1 MKSFLKQIEESFQSI
16 DERDWDGDG
25 EQESDTEEYMGV
37 KDRAIKKALKQED
50 AKPDFLDLDKDG
62 NTNEPMKS
70 AGVSI
75 SDIDGLAK
83 DSKDYNDFLKMFFKD
98 PDYSNKYNKDADTI
112 KWLKGIYDEAHLD
125 EMSTSAGVAP
135 YSTPNAFSKRTN
147 PNINKSTGYKPTS
160 KTKLHTEYNLVQEA
174 MDHKYEQLIE
184 GYKTF
189 ALSDPKMS
197 PAKKVNASIK
207 NVAKQ
212 LKEIEE
218 TIKHT
223 SRLKTES
230 GISHSGFGPSTSK
243 ALGKISERLIKIS
256 ERVRTLGE

>member
-1 MKSFLKQIEESFQSI
+1 MKSFLKQIEESFQSL
-16 DERDWDGDG
+16 
-25 EQESDTEEYMGV
+25 EE
-37 KDRAIKKALKQED
+37 KK
-50 AKPDFLDLDKDG
+50 AKPDFLDLDNDG
-62 NTNEPMKS
+62 NKKETFKQAVKDKEQNE
-70 AGVSI
+70 AV
-75 SDIDGLAK
+75 DQNNDGN
-83 DSKDYNDFLKMFFKD
+83 NDFDDIKIARMVASGMSKEDALKKVQEE
-98 PDYSNKYNKDADTI
+98 KEI
-112 KWLKGIYDEAHLD
+112 EEA
-125 EMSTSAGVAP
+125 STSAGAGA
-135 YSTPNAFSKRTN
+135 YMTPRAFGKADNDTVEAL
-147 PNINKSTGYKPTS
+147 GYKR
-160 KTKLHTEYNLVQEA
+160 VQEA
-174 MDHKYEQLIE
+174 MDNKYERLIE

-218 TIKHT
+218 TIKYT

-256 ERVRTLGE
+256 ERVRSLGE

>member
-1 MKSFLKQIEESFQSI
+1 MKSFLKQIEESFQSL
-16 DERDWDGDG
+16 
-25 EQESDTEEYMGV
+25 EE
-37 KDRAIKKALKQED
+37 KK
-50 AKPDFLDLDKDG
+50 AKPDFLDLDNDGDTEESMKKAAKEKNEAAKPDYLDFDKDG
-62 NTNEPMKS
+62 DTEESMKK
-70 AGVSI
+70 ALR
-75 SDIDGLAK
+75 DK
-83 DSKDYNDFLKMFFKD
+83 DE
-98 PDYSNKYNKDADTI
+98 
-112 KWLKGIYDEAHLD
+112 DEL
-125 EMSTSAGVAP
+125 EEISTSAGAGA
-135 YSTPNAFSKRTN
+135 YMTPKAFGKADDDTVEAL
-147 PNINKSTGYKPTS
+147 GYKR
-160 KTKLHTEYNLVQEA
+160 VQEA
-174 MDHKYEQLIE
+174 MDNKYERLIE

-218 TIKHT
+218 TIKYT

-256 ERVRTLGE
+256 ERVRSLGE

>member
-1 MKSFLKQIEESFQSI
+1 MKSFLKQIEESFQSL
-16 DERDWDGDG
+16 DEKKERWQDNDGDG
-25 EQESDTEEYMGV
+25 KWYEPGV
-37 KDRAIKKALKQED
+37 DVKEDIENLGKYKPKKYDR
-50 AKPDFLDLDKDG
+50 DG
-62 NTNEPMKS
+62 D
-70 AGVSI
+70 GVPN
-75 SDIDGLAK
+75 GA
-83 DSKDYNDFLKMFFKD
+83 DSD
-98 PDYSNKYNKDADTI
+98 PDDGDVNEELNE
-112 KWLKGIYDEAHLD
+112 DEIEEA
-125 EMSTSAGVAP
+125 STSAGAGS
-135 YSTPNAFSKRTN
+135 YMTPKAFGKADDDTVEAL
-147 PNINKSTGYKPTS
+147 GYKRV
-160 KTKLHTEYNLVQEA
+160 HEA
-174 MDHKYEQLIE
+174 MDNKYERLIE

-218 TIKHT
+218 TIKYT

-256 ERVRTLGE
+256 ERVRSLGE

>member
-1 MKSFLKQIEESFQSI
+1 MKSFLKQIEESFQSLEEKEKRWQ
-16 DERDWDGDG
+16 DNDGDG
-25 EQESDTEEYMGV
+25 KWYEPGVDVKAESKGKYDDGDGKDEKCDHVPCNEDISICEICGESLINEEE
-37 KDRAIKKALKQED
+37 I
-50 AKPDFLDLDKDG
+50 
-62 NTNEPMKS
+62 
-70 AGVSI
+70 
-75 SDIDGLAK
+75 
-83 DSKDYNDFLKMFFKD
+83 
-98 PDYSNKYNKDADTI
+98 
-112 KWLKGIYDEAHLD
+112 DEA
-125 EMSTSAGVAP
+125 STSAGAGA
-135 YSTPNAFSKRTN
+135 YMTPKAFGKADDDTVEAL
-147 PNINKSTGYKPTS
+147 GYKR
-160 KTKLHTEYNLVQEA
+160 VQEA
-174 MDHKYEQLIE
+174 MDNKYERLIE

-218 TIKHT
+218 TIKYT

-256 ERVRTLGE
+256 ERVRSLGE

>member
-1 MKSFLKQIEESFQSI
+1 MKSFLKQIEESFQSL
-16 DERDWDGDG
+16 DEKKERWQDNDGDG
-25 EQESDTEEYMGV
+25 IWYEPGV
-37 KDRAIKKALKQED
+37 DVKEDIENLGKYKPKKYDR
-50 AKPDFLDLDKDG
+50 DG
-62 NTNEPMKS
+62 D
-70 AGVSI
+70 GVPN
-75 SDIDGLAK
+75 GA
-83 DSKDYNDFLKMFFKD
+83 DSD
-98 PDYSNKYNKDADTI
+98 PDDGDVNEELNE
-112 KWLKGIYDEAHLD
+112 DEIEEA
-125 EMSTSAGVAP
+125 STSAGAGA
-135 YSTPNAFSKRTN
+135 YMTPRAFGKADDDTVEAL
-147 PNINKSTGYKPTS
+147 GYKR
-160 KTKLHTEYNLVQEA
+160 VQEA
-174 MDHKYEQLIE
+174 MDNKYERLIE

-218 TIKHT
+218 TIKYT

-256 ERVRTLGE
+256 ERVRSLGE

>member
-1 MKSFLKQIEESFQSI
+1 MKSFLKQIEESFQSL
-16 DERDWDGDG
+16 DEKKAKPDYLDFDKDG
-25 EQESDTEEYMGV
+25 DTEESMKKAAKEKNEAAKPDYLDFD
-37 KDRAIKKALKQED
+37 KDGDTEESMKKALS
-50 AKPDFLDLDKDG
+50 DKD
-62 NTNEPMKS
+62 E
-70 AGVSI
+70 
-75 SDIDGLAK
+75 
-83 DSKDYNDFLKMFFKD
+83 
-98 PDYSNKYNKDADTI
+98 
-112 KWLKGIYDEAHLD
+112 DELEEA
-125 EMSTSAGVAP
+125 STSAGAGA
-135 YSTPNAFSKRTN
+135 YMTPRAFGKADDD
-147 PNINKSTGYKPTS
+147 IVEVLGYKR
-160 KTKLHTEYNLVQEA
+160 VQEA
-174 MDHKYEQLIE
+174 MDNKYERLIE

-218 TIKHT
+218 TIKYT

-256 ERVRTLGE
+256 ERVRSLGE